1 MKFVRAIVE
10 LLILIFLIMVAVQ
23 NYNVISQKFT
33 FRLDL
38 GFLGA
43 WQIGPISVGLLF
55 LIGLLIGG
63 CFVGIYGLFE
73 FLKLRGK
80 YQEAVRRSSYE
91 EKKTSSY
98 SEPVLSAQPVEDE
111 ES

>member
-10 LLILIFLIMVAVQ
+10 LLIVIALIMIAVQ
-23 NYNVISQKFT
+23 NYSAISQKLT

-80 YQEAVRRSSYE
+80 YQEAIRRASYDE
-91 EKKTSSY
+91 RKTSSY
-98 SEPVLSAQPVEDE
+98 SESTLSAQPVEGDE
-111 ES
+111 A